1 MPLHCNVC
9 GTRVPAADSSAV
21 PPAGLP
27 PHQVDDQHGDSLE
40 NNVDAQVRSHL
51 QGGAQQAPA
60 RGCSEES
67 GWAASIATCVCVCV
81 CPRVC
86 VCGGGGTGVWLTQ
99 SA

>member
-51 QGGAQQAPA
+51 QGGTQQAPA
-60 RGCSEES
+60 RGAVRSRA
-67 GWAASIATCVCVCV
+67 GLPPLPRVCVCV
-81 CPRVC
+81 CARVC
-86 VCGGGGTGVWLTQ
+86 ACVEEEELGCG
-99 SA
+99 